1 MSTQV
6 TTAMVEQYSANL
18 QIAMQQSESR
28 FRGAVRVESVTG
40 KNAFFDSIG
49 ATAATLRSNRHA
61 DTPLVD
67 TPHTR
72 RRVTLLDYDW
82 ADLIDNLDNPKLL
95 TDPQSKY
102 VINARNAMNRAIDD
116 AIITAA
122 MGSAYGGVAGATEYT
137 FDTSN
142 KSVANAS
149 TGLTLAKLLSAK
161 AKLDADEV
169 PDEGRYFACSA
180 QGMQDLL
187 DIEEL
192 TSMDYASV
200 KALVRGDI
208 DTFLGFKFIRT
219 ERLTEASDVKS
230 NLAWQRDSILLA
242 IGKDIIVDVGPR
254 RDKNMAIQVY
264 LGMSIGAVRMDEDGV
279 VEVESYEGT

>member
-1 MSTQV
+1 M
-6 TTAMVEQYSANL
+6 
-18 QIAMQQSESR
+18 
-28 FRGAVRVESVTG
+28 
-40 KNAFFDSIG
+40 
-49 ATAATLRSNRHA
+49 
-61 DTPLVD
+61 
-67 TPHTR
+67 
-72 RRVTLLDYDW
+72 
-82 ADLIDNLDNPKLL
+82 
-95 TDPQSKY
+95 
-102 VINARNAMNRAIDD
+102 
-116 AIITAA
+116 
-122 MGSAYGGVAGATEYT
+122 GVAGATEYT

-142 KSVANAS
+142 KTVLNAS

-200 KALVRGDI
+200 KALVRGEI

-219 ERLTEASDVKS
+219 ERLAEASDVKS